1 MPVSGAV
8 QPLPEHLTVS
18 APAVWVALRVN
29 PAGGVTAGAG
39 LPHVATEATTT
50 SPVAAPAG
58 TATVAAAAQ
67 ASFPVDELERY
78 VGVPPPEPVTTLTVT
93 VSLAVNWPSP
103 TVSLKVS
110 VDAVA
115 GAVNVGLGRREL
127 DRVTERPGGLG
138 PLVGQRVTVGVA
150 APGPV
155 QGHAGR
161 HGHSLLGTRLGH
173 RRLGPGGEHDVA
185 DGLHHRA
192 RCFTGTQPGEEV
204 VDLLV
209 DR

>member
-8 QPLPEHLTVS
+8 NRFQNTLTVS

-39 LPHVATEATTT
+39 VPQVATEATTT

-58 TATVAAAAQ
+58 TATVAAADQ

-103 TVSLKVS
+103 TVSLNVS
-110 VDAVA
+110 ADAVA
-115 GAVNVGLGRREL
+115 GAVNVGLTAEAL
-127 DRVTERPGGLG
+127 DRVTHG
-138 PLVGQRVTVGVA
+138 PAVWV
-150 APGPV
+150 
-155 QGHAGR
+155 HW
-161 HGHSLLGTRLGH
+161 
-173 RRLGPGGEHDVA
+173 
-185 DGLHHRA
+185 
-192 RCFTGTQPGEEV
+192 
-204 VDLLV
+204 
-209 DR
+209 